1 MSLLYNIRQYGKNS
15 KSIKSAICER
25 EYGILNL
32 IKFKIAPAN
41 PYGFQLQAAKAKG
54 NLILRAP
61 TGSGKTEAALL
72 WAQQNQQYNGR
83 LFYALP
89 TTASINA
96 MYLRLQKLFG
106 DRKSDLM
113 DLLHSHTISSLYSLF
128 EKENS
133 NNSLANQAK
142 ARDIGSLVREMY
154 YPIRVCT
161 PHQVLRYTLQ
171 GKGWEYPKDYFGIA
185 KVEFD
190 HCSLQPRTNGSTGL
204 QRTKERG
211 KRYGPTT

>member
-106 DRKSDLM
+106 DRNPILWACFTLIPSARF
-113 DLLHSHTISSLYSLF
+113 ILF
-128 EKENS
+128 SK
-133 NNSLANQAK
+133 K
-142 ARDIGSLVREMY
+142 KTRII
-154 YPIRVCT
+154 P
-161 PHQVLRYTLQ
+161 
-171 GKGWEYPKDYFGIA
+171 
-185 KVEFD
+185 
-190 HCSLQPRTNGSTGL
+190 
-204 QRTKERG
+204 
-211 KRYGPTT
+211 